1 MLRVF
6 GVSGYRVEGLVFWDC
21 SLGFRIQLR
30 RFKGFSV
37 DTYIY
42 IYIHTYIH
50 IYIYRAFLREF
61 STEVMAIEE
70 VALSQPRL

>member
-42 IYIHTYIH
+42 IYTYIHTYL
-50 IYIYRAFLREF
+50 YIESFFKR
-61 STEVMAIEE
+61 V
-70 VALSQPRL
+70 

>member
-42 IYIHTYIH
+42 IYIYTYIH
-50 IYIYRAFLREF
+50 TYLYIELF
-61 STEVMAIEE
+61 
-70 VALSQPRL
+70 

>member
-50 IYIYRAFLREF
+50 ILYIELF
-61 STEVMAIEE
+61 
-70 VALSQPRL
+70 